1 MLALNAERVAGF
13 TSVRLFLDSIELAL
27 GVALRRGYSDSSI
40 KMRSYRQGLTPL
52 SLRKVIEFIND
63 NLQCD
68 LSLQQIADTA
78 GLSVS
83 HFSRMFRISTGSS
96 PHQYLLKQRVHHGR
110 ELIGAR
116 DQSTGCCIG
125 MWLQASTTFRA
136 CFPQRIWRQSGRMSL
151 ALI

>member
-27 GVALRRGYSDSSI
+27 GVALRRGHSDSSI
-40 KMRSYRQGLTPL
+40 KMRSYRQGFTPL

-83 HFSRMFRISTGSS
+83 HFSRMLRISTGSS

-110 ELIGAR
+110 ELIRRSGIRVLDVASECGFKSQQHFAR
-116 DQSTGCCIG
+116 V
-125 MWLQASTTFRA
+125 FRNEFGVNPTE
-136 CFPQRIWRQSGRMSL
+136 CRSL
-151 ALI
+151 